1 MIWAGLLVLMLL
13 AAWPLA
19 DALRRPMA
27 ARARSEAPGEIAAL
41 PRGRTHLV
49 WEGPAE
55 GPVVVLLHGL
65 TIGSHMLDRLAGGLA
80 DRGYR
85 VLRYDLYGRGFS
97 DRPRGPQDRAFFLS
111 QLEALLEARGVGGEL
126 TLVGYSMGGAIL
138 TAFAAAHPGRV
149 RQLVLLAPAGLGQ
162 TPPRL
167 ADLAVR
173 LPGVGDWLMA
183 VIGAVVLRRM
193 ARAADRAYGLP
204 GTLNAA
210 QGAETRYRGFLPAV
224 LSSMRHM
231 LAEDLSGAHRR
242 LAEAGVPV
250 LAIWGG
256 QDEVIAAGARAGL
269 AAINPAARQLLLPEA
284 GHGLPVTH
292 ADAILAEIPAAPAQ

>member
-1 MIWAGLLVLMLL
+1 I
-13 AAWPLA
+13 
-19 DALRRPMA
+19 
-27 ARARSEAPGEIAAL
+27 S
-41 PRGRTHLV
+41 
-49 WEGPAE
+49 
-55 GPVVVLLHGL
+55 
-65 TIGSHMLDRLAGGLA
+65 
-80 DRGYR
+80 
-85 VLRYDLYGRGFS
+85 
-97 DRPRGPQDRAFFLS
+97 
-111 QLEALLEARGVGGEL
+111 
-126 TLVGYSMGGAIL
+126 
-138 TAFAAAHPGRV
+138 FAAAHPGRV

-183 VIGAVVLRRM
+183 VIGGVVLRRM

-204 GTLNAA
+204 GTLIAA

-242 LAEAGVPV
+242 LAKAGVPV

>member
-19 DALRRPMA
+19 EALRRPMGA
-27 ARARSEAPGEIAAL
+27 QARSEAPGEIAAL

-55 GPVVVLLHGL
+55 GPVLVLLHGL

-80 DRGYR
+80 YSGYR

-224 LSSMRHM
+224 LLSMRHM

>member
-1 MIWAGLLVLMLL
+1 MIWGLLTAVLLV

-19 DALRRPMA
+19 EALRRPIA
-27 ARARSEAPGEIAAL
+27 ARDGSEAPGEFCSL
-41 PRGRTHLV
+41 PEGRTHLV
-49 WEGPAE
+49 WDGPAD
-55 GPVVVLLHGL
+55 GPVAVLLHGL

-80 DRGYR
+80 ARGYR

-97 DRPRGPQDRAFFLS
+97 DRPRGAQDRAFFLS
-111 QLEALLEARGVGGEL
+111 QLEALLEARGLGGDL

-149 RQLVLLAPAGLGQ
+149 RRLVLLAPAGLGQ

-173 LPGVGDWLMA
+173 LPGIGDWLMA
-183 VIGAVVLRRM
+183 VIGGVVLRRM

-204 GTLNAA
+204 GTLSAA
-210 QGAETRYRGFLPAV
+210 QSAETRFRGFLPAV
-224 LSSMRHM
+224 LSSLRHM
-231 LAEDLSGAHRR
+231 LAEDLSGAHRA
-242 LAEAGVPV
+242 LAEATMPV
-250 LAIWGG
+250 QAIWGG
-256 QDEVIAAGARAGL
+256 QDEVIAPGARARL
-269 AAINPAARQLLLPEA
+269 AALNPGARQLLLPEA

-292 ADAILAEIPAAPAQ
+292 VAAILDEIPAACTH